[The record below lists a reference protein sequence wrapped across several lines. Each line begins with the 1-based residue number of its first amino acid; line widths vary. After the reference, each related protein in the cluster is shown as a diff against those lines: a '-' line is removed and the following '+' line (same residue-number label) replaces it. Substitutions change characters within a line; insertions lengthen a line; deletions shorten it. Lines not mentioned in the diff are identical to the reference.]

1 MTSSSGDGGSAGR
14 GVGEAETAAVA
25 GISLLSMEEVSALA
39 GGTCGLGGGTGCGF
53 GGTVVVEGRAGSPAG
68 GFIVAMA
75 VLVGGRGR

>member
-14 GVGEAETAAVA
+14 GVGAAETAVA